1 MLVLIKKFLYLRRND
16 GLLRSYFVTIVILLQ
31 SYRFLLE
38 AALFCEAEIFIKDT
52 LKANFWKRIM
62 LFYTMA
68 LSRFSNLFYVFIY
81 TCVLLTDIF
90 NGFSLVQLKK

>member
-1 MLVLIKKFLYLRRND
+1 MLVLIKEFLYLRRND
-16 GLLRSYFVTIVILLQ
+16 GLLRSYFVIVILFQ

-38 AALFCEAEIFIKDT
+38 AALFCEAELFIKDT
-52 LKANFWKRIM
+52 LKANFWKHIT

-68 LSRFSNLFYVFIY
+68 LSRFSYLFYIY